1 MYESLVE
8 NLRYWGACFPGYTL
22 RTAVKKHT
30 LTADDLRQAADALEE
45 LNENIESR
53 EETIR
58 KLMAATQKQHDTKVL
73 EYMLKRYEEKL
84 EELLGEEELD
94 KLATEIARG
103 AFRARIEAMPPSG
116 FRDFCLENFEKITGG
131 GET

>member
-45 LNENIESR
+45 LKENIASC

-58 KLMAATQKQHDTKVL
+58 NLIAATQKQHDTKVL

-84 EELLGEEELD
+84 EELIGTEELD

-103 AFRARIEAMPPSG
+103 AFRAEIEAMAPSG

-131 GET
+131 ES

>member
-58 KLMAATQKQHDTKVL
+58 KLMAATQPPMCGLWCGASGLRTKVGMVGIVQTVWWTTTLRTAGTAIL
-73 EYMLKRYEEKL
+73 EKMNFKTTSVPTAE
-84 EELLGEEELD
+84 
-94 KLATEIARG
+94 
-103 AFRARIEAMPPSG
+103 RI
-116 FRDFCLENFEKITGG
+116 
-131 GET
+131 

>member
-22 RTAVKKHT
+22 RTAVKKRT

-53 EETIR
+53 EGTIR
-58 KLMAATQKQHDTKVL
+58 KLIAATQEHHDTKVL

-84 EELLGEEELD
+84 EELIGTEELD

-103 AFRARIEAMPPSG
+103 AFRAEIEAMAPSG
-116 FRDFCLENFEKITGG
+116 FRDLCLKNFEKITGG
-131 GET
+131 ES